1 MKKFFVFVS
10 ITFCLFLTTACGK
23 YGEDDLVKD
32 LSKKIES
39 LESYNLTAT
48 LEIYRN
54 EEKYTY
60 EVESSYEEDDNFRV
74 SLINKNNNHEQII
87 LKNEDG
93 VYVLTPSL
101 NKSFKFQSDWP
112 YNNSQIYLLQ
122 PLISDMKMDEK
133 RTFEQLDD
141 GYKLKTSVNYSN
153 DKSLV
158 SQNIY
163 IDKDL
168 NITKVEILNKQ
179 NEIKMVLNIIEID
192 YKADFDDNYF
202 NVGEEFDSQTK
213 KGQNEKEESKVEEKE
228 ETDSLGDEKDLSS
241 NTKETTSSESIVYP
255 MYVPVDTYLSSQ
267 DVLQMDEG
275 ERIILTFAGTSPFT
289 LIQETVSKDISSDFV
304 SGDPGFI
311 LDTIGVIS
319 ENSVNWISNNTE
331 YYVVSESLDTDELL
345 SVAQSISVMPIGK

>member
-1 MKKFFVFVS
+1 MKKFFVFISFV
-10 ITFCLFLTTACGK
+10 FCLFLTTACGK
-23 YGEDDLVKD
+23 YGEDDLLKD
-32 LSKKIES
+32 LNNKIES
-39 LESYNLTAT
+39 LRSYKLTGT

-60 EVESSYEEDDNFRV
+60 DVTSSYKKEDNFKV

-87 LKNEDG
+87 LKNKDG

-122 PLISDMKMDEK
+122 PIVSDMKSDEK
-133 RTFEQLDD
+133 RTFEQNED
-141 GYKLKTSVNYSN
+141 GYKIKTSVNYSN

-168 NITKVEILNKQ
+168 NITKVEILNKD

-192 YKADFDDNYF
+192 YKSDFDDNYF
-202 NVGEEFDSQTK
+202 V
-213 KGQNEKEESKVEEKE
+213 V
-228 ETDSLGDEKDLSS
+228 DEKFNSSIEDNQKEDSDSSDDKENDLSE
-241 NTKETTSSESIVYP
+241 NKAETTSIDSIVYP
-255 MYVPVDTYLSSQ
+255 MYVPVNTYLSSQ
-267 DVLQMDEG
+267 DVLKMDEG
-275 ERIILTFAGTSPFT
+275 ERIILTFTGTSPFT
-289 LIQETVSKDISSDFV
+289 LIQETVSKDASSNFV
-304 SGDPGFI
+304 SGDPDFI

-319 ENSVNWISNNTE
+319 EKSINWISNDTE
-331 YYVVSESLDTDELL
+331 YYVVSDTLATNELL
-345 SVAQSISVMPIGK
+345 SVAQSISVMPVGK